1 MTASPL
7 PSASQRANMTG
18 SLWMVAA
25 MAAFAVED
33 AFIKAAAVQL
43 PVGQV
48 LMLFGAGG
56 SLLFAALA
64 GLRGEALL
72 NPAVLSRP
80 MRIRFVFEL
89 TGRLFYGLALALT
102 PLSSATAILQATP
115 IVVVLGAALFFG
127 EKVGWRRWAAI
138 LAGLAGVLLILQ
150 PTPGSFS
157 ALSLLAVLGMFGFAG
172 RDLASR
178 AAPMELSTSALGF
191 YGFLTVLIA
200 GAAYSLWSGEA
211 LAFPGLATAAFLT
224 GASLTGVFAYAGL
237 MKAMRTGEVATVTPF
252 RYTRLLFGL
261 SLGIVLFGERPDGA
275 TIAGCAI
282 VVASGLFILW
292 RGKQR

>member
-1 MTASPL
+1 MTASPAH
-7 PSASQRANMTG
+7 SASHRANLTG

-64 GLRGEALL
+64 TFRSEPLL
-72 NPAVLSRP
+72 TPAVLSRP
-80 MRIRFVFEL
+80 MRVRFVFEL

-127 EKVGWRRWAAI
+127 EKVGWRRWTAI

-150 PTPGSFS
+150 PAPGSFS
-157 ALSLLAVLGMFGFAG
+157 ALSLLAVIGMLGFAG

-178 AAPMELSTSALGF
+178 AAPQELSTSALGF
-191 YGFLTVLIA
+191 TGFVTVFIA
-200 GAAYSLWSGEA
+200 GAGYALWSGEGFA
-211 LAFPGLATAAFLT
+211 WPGPTAALCL
-224 GASLTGVFAYAGL
+224 ASASATGVFAYAGL

-261 SLGIVLFGERPDGA
+261 SLGIVLFGERPDAA
-275 TIAGCAI
+275 TMAGCAI

-292 RGKQR
+292 RGRPQ

>member
-1 MTASPL
+1 MTAALSP
-7 PSASQRANMTG
+7 SISHRANMIG

-56 SLLFAALA
+56 SILFAALA
-64 GLRGEALL
+64 AFRKEALL
-72 NPAVLSRP
+72 TPAVLSRP

-127 EKVGWRRWAAI
+127 ETVGWRRWAAI

-150 PTPGSFS
+150 PAPGSFS
-157 ALSLLAVLGMFGFAG
+157 ALSLLAVIGMLGFAG

-178 AAPMELSTSALGF
+178 AAPQELSTSALGF

-200 GAAYSLWSGEA
+200 GAAYSVWSGEEFTA
-211 LAFPGLATAAFLT
+211 PGLTAAAFLV
-224 GASLTGVFAYAGL
+224 GASFTGVFAYAGL

-261 SLGIVLFGERPDGA
+261 SLGIIIFGERPDAA
-275 TIAGCAI
+275 TVAGCAI

-292 RGKQR
+292 RGRAK